1 MLHASKWGPSQLEM
15 DHMARQIPNIPTQ
28 EKITLRINETVAVS
42 GLSRSTIYELLK
54 AGKLRAVKVGG
65 RRLIL
70 RESLQTLLQAGA

>member
-1 MLHASKWGPSQLEM
+1 MK
-15 DHMARQIPNIPTQ
+15 RQIPNIPTS
-28 EKITLRINETVAVS
+28 EKITLRVNEAQAVS

-70 RESLQTLLQAGA
+70 RESLQALLQTGA